1 MCFVLQ
7 NDRFKHLQ
15 ELLETIHKWLEQPAN
30 ATNVSMFPFPHLPS
44 PPPSGPPPPAPLGIP
59 INHRFNNPLC
69 NSNIA
74 NANNNNGM
82 ASSSSCQQG
91 PHHPT
96 NHQYQVPHHV
106 NGTTTPIYAV
116 SSVIHNNSNPNVK
129 NISHVQMNMNG
140 SCGGMGMGIGVP
152 PYPLQLQIP
161 HVNANQIGISNNI
174 NNNNRSGSQASSGYQ
189 SQSPVLEG
197 DDKGKKLS
205 SASSHIKDQINAHIN
220 NINMRATE
228 MQDAT
233 TALTFNNP
241 VFNRK
246 VGGSQSVDDLS
257 TVGMEKNGEEVVYP
271 RRLARSS
278 SSSDCEYNHSN
289 ISPTKANRMR
299 GQQSKLYA
307 NGNIGANNGNIISVG
322 AQQSAKSQGKSIGH
336 NHHRLSRRSSA
347 ELLRKNHPYSSSSD
361 EDSDSGMVNERDEAP
376 TPHLPPRRN
385 HINKLRN
392 AAAGHRPVP
401 DGSSNG
407 DKSLEEVC
415 IKISSSFLLYGF
427 TFIRIT
433 R

>member
-1 MCFVLQ
+1 M
-7 NDRFKHLQ
+7 Q

-59 INHRFNNPLC
+59 MNHRFANPLC
-69 NSNIA
+69 NSNIV
-74 NANNNNGM
+74 NANNNGLAQAPN
-82 ASSSSCQQG
+82 
-91 PHHPT
+91 PI

-106 NGTTTPIYAV
+106 NGTATPIYAV

-140 SCGGMGMGIGVP
+140 SCGGMGMGMVP

-161 HVNANQIGISNNI
+161 HVNPSQIGVSS
-174 NNNNRSGSQASSGYQ
+174 NNNNNQRSGSQASSGYQ

-197 DDKGKKLS
+197 EDKSGKKG
-205 SASSHIKDQINAHIN
+205 SAASHIKEQINAHIN

-228 MQDAT
+228 MQDAA

-257 TVGMEKNGEEVVYP
+257 TVGMEKNGEEMVYP

-289 ISPTKANRMR
+289 LSPTKAGRSR
-299 GQQSKLYA
+299 GQANKLYA
-307 NGNIGANNGNIISVG
+307 NGNMVGNTGNVVSTG
-322 AQQSAKSQGKSIGH
+322 QQTGKSQGKSTGHNH

-347 ELLRKNHPYSSSSD
+347 ELLKKNHPYSSSSD
-361 EDSDSGMVNERDEAP
+361 EDSDSGLVNERDEVP
-376 TPHLPPRRN
+376 TPHLPPRRS
-385 HINKLRN
+385 HINKMRN
-392 AAAGHRPVP
+392 TAGHRPVP

-407 DKSLEEVC
+407 EKSLEEV
-415 IKISSSFLLYGF
+415 IH
-427 TFIRIT
+427 
-433 R
+433 